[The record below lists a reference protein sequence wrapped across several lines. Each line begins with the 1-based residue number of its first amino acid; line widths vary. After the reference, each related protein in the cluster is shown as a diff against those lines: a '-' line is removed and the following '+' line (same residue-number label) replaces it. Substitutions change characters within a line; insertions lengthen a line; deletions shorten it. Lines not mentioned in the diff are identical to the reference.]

1 MEKIIIEQKKVL
13 EKALRIQAEID
24 KLELKVRVGVGN
36 GHRGNDPYLFLQK
49 IGSADSEHFRDSLN
63 VDDKEFI
70 ETAKEMCKPKFIQLK
85 RLCIDSFDIDL
96 YLDKQERVRVK
107 SILSKEVAL
116 LTDSR
121 EIEINRLWIKE

>member
-24 KLELKVRVGVGN
+24 KLELKVRVGVGT
-36 GHRGNDPYLFLQK
+36 GYGSDDPFLFLQK
-49 IGSADSEHFRDSLN
+49 SGSANGKHFGNSLDM
-63 VDDKEFI
+63 DDKKFI

-96 YLDKQERVRVK
+96 YLDKQEMVRVK
-107 SILSKEVAL
+107 SILSKKVAL